1 MGETPCGADATV
13 LGFTASVLTP
23 FFTGTLRKHAESYP
37 NLVAYRDR
45 LMERYYP
52 EFTLQKAA

>member
-23 FFTGTLRKHAESYP
+23 FFTGELRKRAERHS
-37 NLVAYRDR
+37 NLVVYRDR
-45 LMERYYP
+45 MMAQYYP
-52 EFTLQKAA
+52 DFELKQAA